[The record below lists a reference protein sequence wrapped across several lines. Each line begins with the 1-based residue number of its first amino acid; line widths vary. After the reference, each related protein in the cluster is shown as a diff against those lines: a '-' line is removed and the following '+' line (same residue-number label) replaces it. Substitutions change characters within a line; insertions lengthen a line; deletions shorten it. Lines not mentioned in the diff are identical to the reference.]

1 MSLSSYPKIL
11 GFGHRMIEKIT
22 DGPVVCEEKVDGSQF
37 SFGVVNGELVCRS
50 KGQQIILDACDKMF
64 DLGVATAKLLEPQL
78 IPGAIYRGEFLNKPK
93 HNSLTYERVPKHNF
107 ILFDVEIGLQKF
119 MSRAEKEAE
128 AARLGLEV
136 VPCYFEGELMADD
149 LAGLR
154 KYLSN
159 VSILGGQ
166 KVEGIVIKNY
176 AQFSTD
182 GKICVAKV
190 VSEEFKEI
198 HHGEWKKTN
207 PAPMDIVTSLI
218 AGLATPAR
226 YNKAIQRRKEAG
238 EFLGAPQDIGPLIR
252 SIQDDVDAEAAD
264 TIKEALFKHAW
275 PSIARGI
282 VKDFPQF
289 FKKKLLED
297 ALGEPPAAHEYK
309 DLGQDDYKTLDSDG
323 TPVGPA

>member
-1 MSLSSYPKIL
+1 MSGSVSSYPKIL
-11 GFGHRMIEKIT
+11 AFGHRMIERIT
-22 DGPVVCEEKVDGSQF
+22 DGPVVVEEKVDGSQF
-37 SFGVVNGELVCRS
+37 SFGVIGGQLMCRS
-50 KGQQIILDACDKMF
+50 KGQQIILDAADKMF
-64 DLGVATAKLLEPQL
+64 DLGIATAKALQQFLLPE
-78 IPGAIYRGEFLNKPK
+78 AIYRGEYLNKPK
-93 HNSLTYERVPKHNF
+93 HNTLTYERVPKLNF

-136 VPCYFEGELMADD
+136 VPCFFEGELMADD
-149 LAGLR
+149 IARLR
-154 KYLSN
+154 NYLSN

-166 KVEGIVIKNY
+166 KVEGIVVKNY
-176 AQFSTD
+176 NQFNAD

-198 HHGEWKKTN
+198 HQGEWKKTN
-207 PAPMDIVTSLI
+207 PAPIDIVTGLI

-226 YNKAIQRRKEAG
+226 FNKAIQRRKEAG
-238 EFLGAPQDIGPLIR
+238 EYLGAPQDIGPLIR
-252 SIQDDVDAEAAD
+252 SIQTDVDAEASE

-275 PSIARGI
+275 PVIARGI

-309 DLGQDDYKTLDSDG
+309 DLGQETAAVSQADG
-323 TPVGPA
+323 VPS